1 MFRLL
6 EAAIVIVVSFPLAVL
21 PYRSALKAGKIL
33 GLFFFYVWTGRRKIA
48 VGNIERA
55 IQSGG
60 LALPGPSS
68 PADPHPKK
76 SDDFSGAPVIP
87 PQKVCDFSGTPVA
100 AAAIAK
106 ESFINLG
113 KSFAEVV
120 RIYFGF
126 GDALIDGVVI
136 RGTEHYKKAKEKGR
150 GIIIITGHCG
160 NWELMALAFGIKV
173 APAAVVARVQ
183 DNPYLNRMIGKIRAR
198 HGNSII
204 YKKGALKGIL
214 SCLKKEGVVGILMD
228 QAVVKEE
235 GFVIDFLG
243 RGAWTT
249 RMPALIARKTGAPVI
264 PVFINREGLSHVIT
278 IHPEVPLRCE
288 EGIEALKEDTQ
299 RLSSCVE
306 ECIRQH
312 PSEWL
317 WIHRRWKRV
326 EESMKDEG

>member
-6 EAAIVIVVSFPLAVL
+6 EAAIVIVLSFPLAVL
-21 PYRSALKAGKIL
+21 PYKGALKAGEIL
-33 GLFFFYVWTGRRKIA
+33 GLFFFHAWAGRRKIA

-55 IQSGG
+55 IQSGA
-60 LALPGPSS
+60 LAVPELSS
-68 PADPHPKK
+68 PEDPHPQK
-76 SDDFSGAPVIP
+76 SEDFSGA
-87 PQKVCDFSGTPVA
+87 TVA
-100 AAAIAK
+100 AAEIAK

-113 KSFAEVV
+113 KSFIEVI

-136 RGTEHYKKAKEKGR
+136 RGTEHFRKAKEQGR

-160 NWELMALAFGIKV
+160 NWELMALAFGVKV
-173 APAAVVARVQ
+173 AHASVVARAQ
-183 DNPYLNRMIGKIRAR
+183 DNPYLNRMIGKVRAR

-249 RMPALIARKTGAPVI
+249 KMPALIARKTGAPVV
-264 PVFINREGLSHVIT
+264 PVFINREGASHVIT
-278 IHPEVPLRCE
+278 IHPEVELRRE
-288 EGIEALKEDTQ
+288 EGTEALKEDTQ
-299 RLSSCVE
+299 RLSSHVE

-326 EESMKDEG
+326 EQRMKDE